1 MLYIFQRRCKIR
13 NINKMYHDS
22 VSGLER
28 ARYALKPK
36 KFNVKSHL
44 NLANLR
50 YLMFTDPLLVLWY
63 ATVVAKNLLVTRR
76 KPVSIIQ
83 QLIFS
88 RTWHHWG
95 FIAPLPLN
103 LAPLLIPKL
112 QVPLNLSGRTFS
124 YFRPPYQYL
133 CRTSLLPP
141 NTSVWSNN
149 TRLN

>member
-1 MLYIFQRRCKIR
+1 MFYIFQRRCKIR

-88 RTWHHWG
+88 RT
-95 FIAPLPLN
+95 
-103 LAPLLIPKL
+103 
-112 QVPLNLSGRTFS
+112 
-124 YFRPPYQYL
+124 
-133 CRTSLLPP
+133 
-141 NTSVWSNN
+141 
-149 TRLN
+149 